1 MNNEFIN
8 THWNMAHPYVINKSQ
23 EDIRHRHKL
32 CKLRCEA
39 KAKPRNLERKKKRSK
54 SKFFKNTLAKFS
66 ANYQATKL

>member
-8 THWNMAHPYVINKSQ
+8 THWNMAHAYVIKISQ
-23 EDIRHRHKL
+23 ADIRHRHKL

-39 KAKPRNLERKKKRSK
+39 KAKPRNSEQKQRSK

>member
-1 MNNEFIN
+1 MNKEFIN

-23 EDIRHRHKL
+23 ADIRHRHKL

-39 KAKPRNLERKKKRSK
+39 KAKPRNLERKKNVRNQI
-54 SKFFKNTLAKFS
+54 FFKNTLAKFS